1 MTTSNRRIAKN
12 TLLLYFRMFITMFVS
27 LYISREVLRIL
38 GIEDFG
44 IYNIIGGIIV
54 LFSFINGALVSSTQR
69 FLNYE
74 IGSGDVQRQRSIFNS
89 TVTIYIIFCILIVV
103 VAETAG
109 LWFLNNK
116 LNIPHERLEAANW
129 VYQASLVTFCLNILR
144 VPYNAVVIAH
154 ERMSFYAYL
163 SIAEV
168 VMKLIILFPLT
179 MVHIDKLVLYAVLVA
194 VISFFVFVFY
204 RIYCKRQ
211 FAICNYRFAFDK
223 QEYRELLGFSM
234 WNLFGSG
241 ANMLVS
247 QGINILFNLFYGV
260 TLNASIGLTNQV
272 KNAVS
277 SFLINFQTAFSPQIV
292 KSYAGGEK
300 ERFQQ
305 LILFTSKYSYFLTIL
320 VILPFLFNAD
330 FIISKWLTVVPIY
343 LVPFTKWSLLSLV
356 IDSLSAPLGIAVQ
369 ATGTIRK
376 YQILYSVFSFS
387 VLPVAVLI
395 TFLGKHPIAVFI
407 VWTAGNLGIYIWKIW
422 FVSKLIKMPI
432 RLYCSKVIGRILLV
446 SILGGIA
453 VFLFHSLSFFRAVDW
468 SKFVASTS
476 SIILALLTLI
486 YLFGLDE
493 LEKNV
498 VKVYLKQ
505 RLNIR

>member
-1 MTTSNRRIAKN
+1 M
-12 TLLLYFRMFITMFVS
+12 S

-44 IYNIIGGIIV
+44 IYNIIGGIII

-74 IGSGDVQRQRSIFNS
+74 IGSGDVQRQRSIFS
-89 TVTIYIIFCILIVV
+89 SSLTIYIVFCVLIVV
-103 VAETAG
+103 VAETVG

-179 MVHIDKLVLYAVLVA
+179 MAHIDKLILYAVLVA
-194 VISFFVFVFY
+194 VISFFVFIFY
-204 RIYCKRQ
+204 TIYCKRQ
-211 FAICNYRFAFDK
+211 FVICNYRFTLDK

-277 SFLINFQTAFSPQIV
+277 SFLTNFQTAFSPQIV

-320 VILPFLFNAD
+320 VILPFFFSAD
-330 FIISKWLTVVPIY
+330 FIVAKWLTVIPMY
-343 LVPFTKWSLLSLV
+343 LIPFTKWSLLSLA

-395 TFLGKHPIAVFI
+395 TFLTKHPVDVFI
-407 VWTAGNLGIYIWKIW
+407 VWAAVNFGMYLWKIW

-432 RLYCSKVIGRILLV
+432 KLYCDKVIGRVLLV
-446 SILGGIA
+446 TVLGGTVLA
-453 VFLFHSLSFFRAVDW
+453 LFHRLSFFSTVDW
-468 SKFVASTS
+468 SKFIVSTS
-476 SIILALLTLI
+476 FLILALLIFI
-486 YLFGLDE
+486 YFFGLE
-493 LEKNV
+493 KPEKNI
-498 VKVYLKQ
+498 VKAYLKQ
-505 RLNIR
+505 QLNVR